1 MRRSALVLTA
11 ALIGVAACR
20 RDRDRA
26 PENAKLVHRE
36 TALVMGPGDVRIVN
50 ADSSVEMALL
60 GQNIVV
66 RLSDKSMAK
75 IRRETDTGTIKDSGL
90 SGSIE
95 RLVKSTVQS
104 ALSQQVSYPLSE
116 IREARYENG
125 EIKLDVRGRQPRLFT
140 NTKVGGKRL
149 MESFRPDDAQRF
161 VDAVNARKGG

>member
-1 MRRSALVLTA
+1 
-11 ALIGVAACR
+11 
-20 RDRDRA
+20 
-26 PENAKLVHRE
+26 
-36 TALVMGPGDVRIVN
+36 
-50 ADSSVEMALL
+50 
-60 GQNIVV
+60 
-66 RLSDKSMAK
+66 MAK

-161 VDAVNARKGG
+161 VGAVNARKGG